1 MRKFFVGSLFLFL
14 DISVQSNGHAISL
27 LPDFVGVLFIL
38 LGFIELSG
46 ETPRYERQKPL
57 TVVTLV
63 LSVAI
68 WVLQLL
74 GVLSQWLS
82 IGMEVIFTVLA
93 LYLIYQMV
101 KGFVDIEEARGLS
114 LDTGKTLITWK
125 LFAAL
130 QVAGVVFGWVPVLNI
145 ILIVALLVVSI
156 MMIAAIYRTGTAY
169 LTATRGPRGGKL
181 PEHNGP
187 EL

>member
-14 DISVQSNGHAISL
+14 DISIQSHGHVISL

-38 LGFIELSG
+38 LGFMELAS
-46 ETPRYERQKPL
+46 ETSRYERQKPL
-57 TVVTLV
+57 AAATLI

-74 GVLSQWLS
+74 GVLTQWLS

-93 LYLIYQMV
+93 LYLTYQIV
-101 KGFVDIEEARGLS
+101 KGFEDIEAARGLP
-114 LDTGKTLITWK
+114 LDSGKTLVTWK

-130 QVAGVVFGWVPVLNI
+130 QVAGVAFGWVPILNI

-169 LTATRGPRGGKL
+169 LSATRGPRGGKL